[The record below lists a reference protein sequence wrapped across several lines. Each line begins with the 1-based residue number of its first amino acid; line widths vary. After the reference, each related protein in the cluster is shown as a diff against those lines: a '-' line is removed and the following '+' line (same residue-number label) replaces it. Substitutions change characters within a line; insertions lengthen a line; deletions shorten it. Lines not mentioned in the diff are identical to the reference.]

1 MTNPEFV
8 KWLAGFFELADDPSL
23 TRHQLYVI
31 SNHLNLAEAVEGAL
45 GEFNQRIRADV
56 MAQIEMLDEPEDKA
70 DPAFVNELKER
81 VIKQAGLI

>member
-8 KWLAGFFELADDPSL
+8 KWLAGFFELSEDPSL

-45 GEFNQRIRADV
+45 GEFNQKVRADV
-56 MAQIEMLDEPEDKA
+56 QAQIDKLENAEDKA
-70 DPAFVNELKER
+70 DDAFVQELKER
-81 VIKQAGLI
+81 VVTRAAQI